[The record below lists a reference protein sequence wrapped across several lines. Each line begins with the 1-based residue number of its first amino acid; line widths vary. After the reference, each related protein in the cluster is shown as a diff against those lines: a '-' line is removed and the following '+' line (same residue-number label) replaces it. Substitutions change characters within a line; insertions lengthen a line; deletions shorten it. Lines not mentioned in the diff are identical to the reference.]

1 MTFPKFRSNFVRQNY
16 VTMKHAFILLISAL
30 LFCCPVDAQE
40 RVIDSTDRS
49 PISAAS
55 IFDATGNMVGFTL
68 SDGVFSEI
76 PTSAYPIT
84 LRCMGYEQLIIE
96 RPENKTWE
104 MTPIVYELEEV
115 VVVPVKRNILKQTF
129 YVREYFSMS
138 SETDTVTFFNEH
150 MADRFV
156 PTSKDVKFGGNTELR
171 LLESRQYGHYQL
183 FGQDSITTDPESPF
197 PSMAT
202 IFEPIDK
209 EVTAPESFKEPGNA
223 VKLYEEPGKSGMGL
237 IKKQNDRTFTFIAD
251 GLADTKGHKIS
262 PWPLKLLGC
271 TMEFNQLYVTQAYR
285 VNEKG
290 VYLPN
295 DLLEA
300 SFVMQA
306 DGRGKYLRKALKSD
320 KPVVIRCMVEMYIVD
335 RDYLSK
341 EEAKKEYKNKPTGV
355 KFVVPSTV
363 PPLNEATRRLV
374 ERANAEAK
382 K

>member
-1 MTFPKFRSNFVRQNY
+1 
-16 VTMKHAFILLISAL
+16 MKHTFILLISAL

-49 PISAAS
+49 PIYAVS

-76 PTSAYPIT
+76 PASAYPVT

-138 SETDTVTFFNEH
+138 NETDTVTFFIEH

-156 PTSKDVKFGGNTELR
+156 PTSKDAKFGGKSKLR

-183 FGQDSITTDPESPF
+183 FGQDSITTDPESLF
-197 PSMAT
+197 PSMIT

-251 GLADTKGHKIS
+251 GLADTKGHKMS
-262 PWPLKLLGC
+262 PWPLK
-271 TMEFNQLYVTQAYR
+271 
-285 VNEKG
+285 
-290 VYLPN
+290 
-295 DLLEA
+295 D
-300 SFVMQA
+300 
-306 DGRGKYLRKALKSD
+306 RKS
-320 KPVVIRCMVEMYIVD
+320 VV
-335 RDYLSK
+335 
-341 EEAKKEYKNKPTGV
+341 
-355 KFVVPSTV
+355 
-363 PPLNEATRRLV
+363 
-374 ERANAEAK
+374 
-382 K
+382 

>member
-1 MTFPKFRSNFVRQNY
+1 
-16 VTMKHAFILLISAL
+16 MKHTFILLISAL

-55 IFDATGNMVGFTL
+55 IFDATGNMVGFTW

-76 PTSAYPIT
+76 PASAYPVT
-84 LRCMGYEQLIIE
+84 LRCLGYEQFIIE

-104 MTPIVYELEEV
+104 MTPIAYELEEV
-115 VVVPVKRNILKQTF
+115 VIVPVKRNILKQTF

-138 SETDTVTFFNEH
+138 SETDTITFFNEH
-150 MADRFV
+150 MADRFI

-183 FGQDSITTDPESPF
+183 FGQDSITNDPESMF

-209 EVTAPESFKEPGNA
+209 EIPVPKSFKEQENA
-223 VKLYEEPGKSGMGL
+223 TKFHEVPGKSGMEL
-237 IKKQNDRTFTFIAD
+237 IAKQNDQTFTISMDA
-251 GLADTKGHKIS
+251 LADTKDHKIS
-262 PWPLKLLGC
+262 PWPLKLLGF
-271 TMEFNQLYVTQAYR
+271 TMEFNQLYITQAYR

-306 DGRGKYLRKALKSD
+306 DGKGKYLRMELNSD
-320 KPVVIRCMVEMYIVD
+320 KPIVIRSLIELYIVD

-341 EEAKKEYKNKPTGV
+341 EEAKAAYKNKPTDV
-355 KFVVPSTV
+355 KFMVPSTV